1 MKDYKGKIAF
11 ITGGAS
17 GAGLGQ
23 AKLFGGL
30 GAKVTIVDI
39 RQEAIDKAVA
49 ELKGLGIDALG
60 IQMDLT
66 NREQY
71 IAAADKAEKHWGGP
85 PHLLFNTAGVNSFG
99 PAEASTFEDY
109 DWILGVN
116 LFGVINGLCI
126 FVPRM
131 IKAYGGSNGV
141 PREEAHICIVS
152 SMGAFDGYSTDAPY
166 SVSKAAVNNLAFS
179 YYDALKPYGIGV
191 TVQCPA
197 NINSN
202 IGEAIKTRPAHLQNT
217 GYYTSEGTMNMLKSI
232 HATGMD
238 PIKLAET
245 MKYAMENGL
254 PICIP
259 SYGAP
264 GAQSTQLVERSA
276 MAEQSFNKVLNW
288 MTVEGMEKIKKDAE
302 EQAKRQAEMMAQFA
316 KQREEFL
323 KKWETEH
330 PGEEPP
336 APPSFG
342 FGAPSSDPSV
352 PMETFG
358 QARADLD
365 WVSNHKH

>member
-1 MKDYKGKIAF
+1 MKNFSGKIAF

-49 ELKGLGIDALG
+49 ELTGLGIDTLG

-66 NREQY
+66 NRAQY
-71 IAAADKAEKHWGGP
+71 IAAADKAEAHWGAP
-85 PHLLFNTAGVNSFG
+85 PQLLIQTAGVNSFG
-99 PAEASTFEDY
+99 PSEASTFEDY

-116 LFGVINGLCI
+116 LFGVINGMVI

-131 IKAYGGSNGV
+131 IKAYNIHTGAVNKEGG
-141 PREEAHICIVS
+141 HIGIVS
-152 SMGAFDGYSTDAPY
+152 SMGAFDGFATDTPY

-217 GYYTSEGTMNMLKSI
+217 GYYTSEGTINMLKSI
-232 HATGMD
+232 HAKGME
-238 PIKLAET
+238 PVELAGHLRN
-245 MKYAMENGL
+245 AIENDL
-254 PICIP
+254 PLSLP
-259 SYGAP
+259 HDP
-264 GAQSTQLVERSA
+264 GAVMVRRSL
-276 MAEQSFNKVLNW
+276 EKVINFS
-288 MTVEGMEKIKKDAE
+288 TVEGMEKVRE
-302 EQAKRQAEMMAQFA
+302 EEKRMAEMM
-316 KQREEFL
+316 KS
-323 KKWETEH
+323 WEGGS
-330 PGEEPP
+330 P
-336 APPSFG
+336 
-342 FGAPSSDPSV
+342 FGAPDPKFGPV
-352 PMETFG
+352 EVFG
-358 QARADLD
+358 QAKPDLEWID
-365 WVSNHKH
+365 PAKKKH

>member
-1 MKDYKGKIAF
+1 MKVFSGKIAF

-49 ELKGLGIDALG
+49 ELKGLGIDVLG

-71 IAAADKAEKHWGGP
+71 IAAADKAETHWGAP
-85 PHLLFNTAGVNSFG
+85 PQLLIQTAGVNTFG

-116 LFGVINGLCI
+116 LFGVINGMII

-131 IKAYGGSNGV
+131 IKAYGIQNGTV
-141 PREEAHICIVS
+141 NKEGGHIGIVS
-152 SMGAFDGYSTDAPY
+152 SMGAFDGFAADAPY
-166 SVSKAAVNNLAFS
+166 SVSKAAVVNLAFS

-202 IGEAIKTRPAHLQNT
+202 IGEAIKTRPAYLQNT

-232 HATGMD
+232 HAKGMD
-238 PIKLAET
+238 PVELAGHL
-245 MKYAMENGL
+245 KYAIENGL
-254 PICIP
+254 PLSLP
-259 SYGAP
+259 HDPEA
-264 GAQSTQLVERSA
+264 AWVRRS
-276 MAEQSFNKVLNW
+276 FDKVINFSS
-288 MTVEGMEKIKKDAE
+288 VEGMERVRDE
-302 EQAKRQAEMMAQFA
+302 ERRMAEMM
-316 KQREEFL
+316 KDMEGGS
-323 KKWETEH
+323 
-330 PGEEPP
+330 P
-336 APPSFG
+336 
-342 FGAPSSDPSV
+342 FGAPDPKFGPV
-352 PMETFG
+352 EAFG
-358 QARADLD
+358 QAKSELE
-365 WVSNHKH
+365 WVDAVKKKH

>member
-1 MKDYKGKIAF
+1 MKNFAGKIAF

-39 RQEAIDKAVA
+39 RQEAIDKALA
-49 ELKGLGIDALG
+49 ELKGLGIDAIG
-60 IQMDLT
+60 FQMDLT

-71 IAAADKAEKHWGGP
+71 IAVADKAEKHWGGP

-109 DWILGVN
+109 DWIIGVN
-116 LFGVINGLCI
+116 LFGVINGLVI

-141 PREEAHICIVS
+141 PREEAHVCIVS
-152 SMGAFDGYSTDAPY
+152 SMGAFDGFGTDAPY
-166 SVSKAAVNNLAFS
+166 SVSKAAVNNLAYS

-202 IGEAIKTRPAHLQNT
+202 IGEAIKTRPAHLQNS

-232 HATGMD
+232 HATGID
-238 PIKLAET
+238 PVRLAEA
-245 MKYAMENGL
+245 MKYCIENGL

-259 SYGAP
+259 AYGPGGGPMGAVPTAETPLTTPLTESSYKKFI
-264 GAQSTQLVERSA
+264 QWSS
-276 MAEQSFNKVLNW
+276 
-288 MTVEGMEKIKKDAE
+288 VEGMKQLQQETE
-302 EQAKRQAEMMAQFA
+302 EAARRQAEMMANFR
-316 KQREEFL
+316 KQ
-323 KKWETEH
+323 WEKDH
-330 PGEEPP
+330 PGEPMP
-336 APPSFG
+336 AFSFG
-342 FGAPSSDPSV
+342 GPADPNV

-358 QARADLD
+358 MARPDLD
-365 WVSNHKH
+365 WVADDKKKH

>member
-1 MKDYKGKIAF
+1 MKNYSGKIAF

-30 GAKVTIVDI
+30 GAKITIVDI

-49 ELKGLGIDALG
+49 ELKSLGIDAIG

-99 PAEASTFEDY
+99 PAEASTFEDF

-116 LFGVINGLCI
+116 LGGVINGLVI

-141 PREEAHICIVS
+141 PREEAHICIVA
-152 SMGAFDGYSTDAPY
+152 SMGGFDGYSTDAPY
-166 SVSKAAVNNLAFS
+166 SVSKAGVINLGIS
-179 YYDALKPYGIGV
+179 YYEALKPYGIGV
-191 TVQCPA
+191 TVQCPM
-197 NINSN
+197 NIKSN

-238 PIKLAET
+238 PVHLAET
-245 MKYAMENGL
+245 MKYSMENGL
-254 PICIP
+254 PICMP
-259 SYGAP
+259 VYNGQP
-264 GAQSTQLVERSA
+264 DQLVERSA
-276 MAEQSFNKVLNW
+276 MVEQIYNKMLNW
-288 MTVEGMEKIKKDAE
+288 MTVEGMDKIKKDAE
-302 EQAKRQAEMMAQFA
+302 EQQKRQADMMAQFA

-323 KKWETEH
+323 KKWNEEH

-342 FGAPSSDPSV
+342 FGAAPRDPSV

-358 QARADLD
+358 QARPDLN
-365 WVSNHKH
+365 WVANHKS

>member
-1 MKDYKGKIAF
+1 MKDYQGKIAF

-30 GAKVTIVDI
+30 GMKVTIVDI

-49 ELKGLGIDALG
+49 ELKGMGIDALG

-71 IAAADKAEKHWGGP
+71 IAAADKAEKHWGAP
-85 PHLLFNTAGVNSFG
+85 PQVLINTAGVNSFG

-116 LFGVINGLCI
+116 LNGVINGFVI

-131 IKAYGGSNGV
+131 IKAYNVTNGTVNKEGGFIG
-141 PREEAHICIVS
+141 IVS
-152 SMGAFDGYSTDAPY
+152 SMGAFDGFATDAPY
-166 SVSKAAVNNLAFS
+166 SVSKAAALNLGLS
-179 YYDALKPYGIGV
+179 YYDALKPYGIHV

-238 PIKLAET
+238 PVELAGH
-245 MKYAMENGL
+245 MKYAFENGL
-254 PICIP
+254 PISLP
-259 SYGAP
+259 HDP
-264 GAQSTQLVERSA
+264 GANMVRRSY
-276 MAEQSFNKVLNW
+276 EKQINFSS
-288 MTVEGMEKIKKDAE
+288 VEGMEKLKKDEE

-323 KKWETEH
+323 KKWNEEH

-336 APPSFG
+336 PPPSFG
-342 FGAPSSDPSV
+342 FGGAPRDPSV

-358 QARADLD
+358 QARPDLD
-365 WVSNHKH
+365 WVADTKKKH

>member
-1 MKDYKGKIAF
+1 MKDFKGKITF

-71 IAAADKAEKHWGGP
+71 TAAADKAEKHWGGP
-85 PHLLFNTAGVNSFG
+85 PQLLIQTAGVNTFG

-116 LFGVINGLCI
+116 LQGVINGMVI

-131 IKAYGGSNGV
+131 IKAYNIQNGTINKDGG
-141 PREEAHICIVS
+141 HIGIVS
-152 SMGAFDGYSTDAPY
+152 SMGAFDGFSTDAPY
-166 SVSKAAVNNLAFS
+166 SISKAAVNNLAFS

-202 IGEAIKTRPAHLQNT
+202 IGEALKTRPAHLQNS

-232 HATGMD
+232 HAKGMD
-238 PIKLAET
+238 PVELAGHL
-245 MKYAMENGL
+245 KHAIENGL
-254 PICIP
+254 PLSLP
-259 SYGAP
+259 HDPDASF
-264 GAQSTQLVERSA
+264 VRRA
-276 MAEQSFNKVLNW
+276 MEKVINFSS
-288 MTVEGMEKIKKDAE
+288 VEGMERIRE
-302 EQAKRQAEMMAQFA
+302 EERRMAEMM
-316 KQREEFL
+316 KNIPEGS
-323 KKWETEH
+323 
-330 PGEEPP
+330 P
-336 APPSFG
+336 
-342 FGAPSSDPSV
+342 FGAPDPKFGPV
-352 PMETFG
+352 EVFG
-358 QARADLD
+358 QAKPDLD
-365 WVSNHKH
+365 WVDLNKKKH